1 MSNLLNRIC
10 KIRDILELKQY
21 DRLGYIRQLSTKIF
35 DEVHIQI
42 SRKSKD
48 YNYKLDFTA
57 QDLRETA
64 RAITDTFKRWDNEMC
79 PDKNIKKIKKEIK
92 DGKIYIDKFMENK
105 LAFMRYR
112 RDYTQVLIELRS
124 LLEYHS
130 VYLYFL
136 EYAANDEFAIKCTER
151 L

>member
-1 MSNLLNRIC
+1 MSNLLDNIC
-10 KIRDILELKQY
+10 KLRDILENKDY
-21 DRLGYIRQLSTKIF
+21 KKLGYIRKLSQAIF
-35 DEVHIQI
+35 DGIHINI
-42 SRKSKD
+42 NRKATD
-48 YNYKLDFTA
+48 YKYELDFTS

-112 RDYTQVLIELRS
+112 RDYTQVLTELRN